1 MDRTERFQM
10 IDQLLA
16 NQKSVTKQQ
25 FLDYL
30 EVSLATFKRDI
41 EYMRDRL
48 GAPIIWRRDINAY
61 VYEQK
66 GVEQSFQMP
75 GLWFNTAELHALL
88 TMDALLENLQ
98 QGLLTQHIKPLQAR
112 IRALFDKGQYDANE
126 VGKRI
131 RVLTVAAKIYKSEY
145 FQLISQAL
153 LGRFRLL
160 ISYYNR
166 AKDETSER
174 IISPQRLIFYRD
186 NWYLDAWCHQ
196 RKALRSFSVDVIQ
209 EVEVLTEQAK
219 DIDDEFLNQQLS
231 SGYGIFSGKPTAQ
244 AKIKFSKHRAR
255 WVSREQ
261 WHPEQRSEYDK
272 EGNYFLTVPYSQPT
286 ELIMDVLRHGSEAE
300 VLEPK
305 VLRLMIAAE
314 VKKMQDTYKD

>member
-16 NQKSVTKQQ
+16 NQVSVTKQQ
-25 FLDYL
+25 FLDHL
-30 EVSLATFKRDI
+30 EISLATFKRDI

-48 GAPIIWRRDINAY
+48 GAPIVWQRDINAY
-61 VYEQK
+61 VYEK
-66 GVEQSFQMP
+66 SETTESFQMP

-112 IRALFDKGQYDANE
+112 IRALFDKGQYNAYE

-131 RVLTVAAKIYKSEY
+131 RVLTVAAKTYKNEY
-145 FQLISQAL
+145 FQLINQAL
-153 LGRFRLL
+153 LGRFRLS

-166 AKDETSER
+166 SKDEASER
-174 IISPQRLIFYRD
+174 IVSPQRLIFYRD

-196 RKALRSFSVDVIQ
+196 RKALRSFAVDVIQ
-209 EVEVLTEQAK
+209 EVTVLTEHAK
-219 DIDDEFLNQQLS
+219 DIDHEFLNQQMS
-231 SGYGIFSGKPTAQ
+231 SGYGIFSGKPSAYAT
-244 AKIKFSKHRAR
+244 IKFTKYRAR

-261 WHPEQRSEYDK
+261 WHPEQQSEYDK
-272 EGNYFLTVPYSQPT
+272 EGNYLLTVPYSNPT
-286 ELIMDVLRHGSEAE
+286 ELIMDILRHGSEAE
-300 VLEPK
+300 VFEPK
-305 VLRLMIAAE
+305 ELRHLVTEE
-314 VKKMQDTYKD
+314 VKKMQSLYNN